1 MQNCDITNNHL
12 KDVMDKLRTYLE
24 NEEETPADLV
34 LKFVFELKV
43 SNLLIPAIQED
54 VDSLSFERLESDD
67 EDSSY
72 IPLFTDIEE
81 YNNHV
86 TEDVEYEPLTF
97 DFDTYKDLVMEND
110 FEGIVINVE
119 SNTMPIDRDFL
130 SNMLFEVD
138 TVEEEDYEVY
148 SPEKLK
154 EIFETVSNDSLLEFI
169 RDEENNRDIEKLYVE
184 LSNSTLL
191 NLTVSDDSLDE
202 FVKDGIIDA
211 DDVDGFNLCC
221 FEDDNIRFGAVFTDR
236 QSLNKVAESDTELCY
251 YGQVTVLSALF
262 EYILRNDMDGIIV
275 NPTTD
280 DYFITRDDIL
290 PQASGIEVVIDNPS
304 LENAIQYSFKL

>member
-12 KDVMDKLRTYLE
+12 KDVIDNLRTYLE
-24 NEEETPADLV
+24 KEEETPADLV

-54 VDSLSFERLESDD
+54 DAFSFECLESD
-67 EDSSY
+67 EDDDSY

-81 YNNHV
+81 YTSHV
-86 TEDVEYEPLTF
+86 TEDLGYEPLTF
-97 DFDTYKDLVMEND
+97 DFDTYKELVMEND

-119 SNTMPIDRDFL
+119 SSAMPVDRDFL
-130 SNMLFEVD
+130 NNMLFDVD
-138 TVEEEDYEVY
+138 TVEDEDYEAY
-148 SPEKLK
+148 GPEKLK
-154 EIFETVSNDSLLEFI
+154 KIFETASNDSLLEFI
-169 RDEENNRDIEKLYVE
+169 RDEENNADIEKLYVE

-191 NLTVSDDSLDE
+191 NLTVSDDPLDE
-202 FVKDGIIDA
+202 FAQDGIIDA
-211 DDVDGFNLCC
+211 DDIDGFNLCC

-236 QSLNKVAESDTELCY
+236 QSINKVLEADTELCY

-262 EYILRNDMDGIIV
+262 EYILRNDMDGIII
-275 NPTTD
+275 NPATD

-290 PQASGIEVVIDNPS
+290 PQASGIEVIIDDPS
-304 LENAIQYSFKL
+304 LENAIKYSFEL